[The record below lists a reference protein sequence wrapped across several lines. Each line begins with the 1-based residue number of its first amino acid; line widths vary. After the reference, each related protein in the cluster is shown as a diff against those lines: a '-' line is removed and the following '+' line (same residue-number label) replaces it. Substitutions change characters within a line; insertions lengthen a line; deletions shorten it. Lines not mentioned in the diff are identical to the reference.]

1 MRRDSPIKLVSQLL
15 DLPLIDKNGRWCG
28 VVDDVELDGTPG
40 KDTVIEALLVGP
52 GAYERR
58 LPRWAFWLVRKIAGD
73 RIARVPFDKVDHIA
87 SAVHL
92 KCSAEE
98 VKLDLAEDRVRQ
110 WIPKWGAL

>member
-40 KDTVIEALLVGP
+40 KETAIKALLVGP
-52 GAYERR
+52 GAYEAR
-58 LPRWAFWLVRKIAGD
+58 LPGWAFWLVRKIAGD
-73 RIARVPFDKVDHIA
+73 RIARVPFDRVENIA

-92 KCSAEE
+92 NCTAEE
-98 VKLDLAEDRVRQ
+98 VKLDLTEDRLSR